1 MVILMIASCSLF
13 VNTKEIEEKATVAF
27 EEMKFEEFNTLY
39 KKLEKAD
46 EGEATLYINEIK
58 NHKYFKI
65 DTNSTNATLQNLEE
79 IKKQVPVLSEFANE
93 KIQSIILIQTANQL
107 DTIAVD
113 GESTGDYHIIIDTID
128 QLVEV
133 QNKLEDI
140 VIDTNKNLTDLED
153 MNVQEKYKDI
163 HGNLVVSLRNYRDKL
178 QEKYMFYLNDQS
190 AVISNSRLALQ
201 GNLFA
206 ASSLVDL
213 MQKFEQI
220 QKELEFAGETL
231 QQRTE
236 SIRLKVF
243 E

>member
-1 MVILMIASCSLF
+1 M
-13 VNTKEIEEKATVAF
+13 
-27 EEMKFEEFNTLY
+27 
-39 KKLEKAD
+39 
-46 EGEATLYINEIK
+46 
-58 NHKYFKI
+58 
-65 DTNSTNATLQNLEE
+65 
-79 IKKQVPVLSEFANE
+79 
-93 KIQSIILIQTANQL
+93 
-107 DTIAVD
+107 
-113 GESTGDYHIIIDTID
+113 
-128 QLVEV
+128 
-133 QNKLEDI
+133 
-140 VIDTNKNLTDLED
+140 IDTNKNLTDLKD